1 MLKGKGVEEVIC
13 HAGIIYVYVHIF
25 HADQKKKKKREEFN
39 LEIESNS
46 LVTRCLNFMIDVKK
60 YSR

>member
-1 MLKGKGVEEVIC
+1 MKRLSVTPGLYMYMY
-13 HAGIIYVYVHIF
+13 IYF
-25 HADQKKKKKREEFN
+25 TQTKRKKKKREEFN